1 MIYLDNAA
9 TTPVRPEVIEAMLP
23 YFNQF
28 YGNPS
33 NLYSLALRSRRA
45 LDEARATV
53 AKAIGARGPEEI
65 VFTGCGTEA
74 DNLAVLGLARAR
86 QNLGRHIIT
95 STIEHHAVLYACGEL
110 RREGFQVTK
119 LAVDRYGLVD
129 PQELAAALRPDT
141 ILVSIMAANNE
152 VGTIQ
157 PLRQLAQV
165 VAGHQAYFHTDAV
178 QATGAIPLKVEEW
191 GIDALSLSAHKFYGP
206 KGVGALYLRQG
217 VKPWSVNY
225 GGGQER
231 GLRSGTENVPGIIG
245 LAKALELATQGL
257 EERLEPWR
265 AKRDFLKEKLLAAL
279 PEAQLTGHPQERL
292 PGSVSLVIPRLEGES
307 LLILLDRQGICASG
321 GAACSA
327 GHGGI
332 SHVLA
337 AMGVGP
343 ELGRGSLR
351 LTLAPDI
358 EYELLEEA
366 AEKIAAAVQKLWKV
380 NAISARSHRSGRR
393 RGER

>member
-95 STIEHHAVLYACGEL
+95 STIEHHAVLYACEEL

-129 PQELAAALRPDT
+129 PQELAAALRPD
-141 ILVSIMAANNE
+141 N
-152 VGTIQ
+152 
-157 PLRQLAQV
+157 
-165 VAGHQAYFHTDAV
+165 FHTDAV

-231 GLRSGTENVPGIIG
+231 GLRSGTENVPGIVG